1 MEASREQFTA
11 LTDKVDSLYKMVE
24 QLNDKLTESLSVS
37 KPTEPEATV
46 RHFALRNLDKISSY
60 HSYSRID
67 PMMEHKDVLSD
78 DNFSDTNVHGL
89 EKELTA
95 DIQVQRLTAQLTA
108 AYSRI
113 AALEEQLLSKRVH
126 F

>member
-1 MEASREQFTA
+1 MEASREQVTT
-11 LTDKVDSLYKMVE
+11 LTNKVDSLYKIVE
-24 QLNDKLTESLSVS
+24 ELNEKLTECIPEK
-37 KPTEPEATV
+37 KPTEPQ
-46 RHFALRNLDKISSY
+46 RKFNHIGLGNLDKISSY
-60 HSYSRID
+60 HNYTSID
-67 PMMEHKDVLSD
+67 SMMDHKDVLSD

-89 EKELTA
+89 DKELTA

-113 AALEEQLLSKRVH
+113 AALEEQLLSQRVH